1 MSKKKE
7 EELQAIKDV
16 SRPAIDAI
24 SMKQPKDQT
33 DEEWLDVK
41 AKAKAEG
48 RNVSDA
54 EYETRYQALLK
65 RYNIKPENYETSSG
79 GAATY
84 YEEGKKDSQ
93 SEKQGKAPT
102 EQKKAPTEQKKAPTE
117 QKKAPTEQ
125 KKASSKPTK
134 SKTST
139 ESNTASKGTK
149 TPPPQYTGRAQTS
162 KTGSNIPP
170 KNDGKKPPK
179 KDEKNP
185 PKNVDKTPTI
195 SDSEQRSYH
204 KPAMEQIADN
214 KPPTHMKHYRG
225 KDLSEVN
232 PISTYIKNSAA
243 KGRQQM
249 EERSIKRRTDV
260 SKYSSQSTSKETKE
274 TKKKQG
280 KVLTGVTNDDI
291 RSGRSPLTIQ
301 AQQTKKKSPLDT
313 ILDKEKKKKFK
324 YKQ

>member
-16 SRPAIDAI
+16 SRPAIDAV

-33 DEEWLDVK
+33 DEEWQGVK

-93 SEKQGKAPT
+93 SEKQGKAPS
-102 EQKKAPTEQKKAPTE
+102 EQKKAPTE

-139 ESNTASKGTK
+139 KSNTASKGTK
-149 TPPPQYTGRAQTS
+149 TPPPQSTGSAQTS

-170 KNDGKKPPK
+170 KKEVKEASK
-179 KDEKNP
+179 QES
-185 PKNVDKTPTI
+185 TP
-195 SDSEQRSYH
+195 SKSERPNYP
-204 KPAMEQIADN
+204 KPAMEHIADS
-214 KPPTHMKHYRG
+214 KPPTHMTYYNRG
-225 KDLSEVN
+225 RDLSEVK
-232 PISTYIKNSAA
+232 PLSTISTHIKNSAA

-249 EERSIKRRTDV
+249 EERSIKHRADV

-280 KVLTGVTNDDI
+280 KVLTGITNDDI

-301 AQQTKKKSPLDT
+301 AQQTKKKSPVD
-313 ILDKEKKKKFK
+313 INLDKEKKKKFK

>member
-16 SRPAIDAI
+16 SRPAIDAA
-24 SMKQPKDQT
+24 SMKQPRDQT
-33 DEEWLDVK
+33 DEEWQDVK

-93 SEKQGKAPT
+93 SEKQGKAPS

-117 QKKAPTEQ
+117 QKKAQSTPN
-125 KKASSKPTK
+125 KPSSKPTK

-139 ESNTASKGTK
+139 KSNTASKGTK
-149 TPPPQYTGRAQTS
+149 TPPPQSTGRAQTS

-170 KNDGKKPPK
+170 KKGYPKGGYKEENQDVEGINGNAVKTMLYNDRVKLKSRNGRPAK
-179 KDEKNP
+179 EFF
-185 PKNVDKTPTI
+185 
-195 SDSEQRSYH
+195 
-204 KPAMEQIADN
+204 KPAETTVASIRSEYQKNLTAKHKKEVADIRAGRAV
-214 KPPTHMKHYRG
+214 K
-225 KDLSEVN
+225 
-232 PISTYIKNSAA
+232 STN
-243 KGRQQM
+243 
-249 EERSIKRRTDV
+249 
-260 SKYSSQSTSKETKE
+260 
-274 TKKKQG
+274 KKKVATEPTF
-280 KVLTGVTNDDI
+280 KTNSLSIANLRNDY
-291 RSGRSPLTIQ
+291 
-301 AQQTKKKSPLDT
+301 QQELIKKRK
-313 ILDKEKKKKFK
+313 KEMQK
-324 YKQ
+324 

>member
-16 SRPAIDAI
+16 SRPAIDAA

-33 DEEWLDVK
+33 DEEWQGVK

-93 SEKQGKAPT
+93 SEKQGKASS
-102 EQKKAPTEQKKAPTE
+102 EQKKAPTE

-139 ESNTASKGTK
+139 KSNTASKGTK
-149 TPPPQYTGRAQTS
+149 TPPPQSTGRAQTS

-170 KNDGKKPPK
+170 KKGYPKGGYKEENQDVEGINGNAVKTMLYNDRVKLKSRNGRPAK
-179 KDEKNP
+179 E
-185 PKNVDKTPTI
+185 
-195 SDSEQRSYH
+195 SF
-204 KPAMEQIADN
+204 KPAETTVASIRSEYQKNLTAKHKKEVADI
-214 KPPTHMKHYRG
+214 RAG
-225 KDLSEVN
+225 KAVK
-232 PISTYIKNSAA
+232 STN
-243 KGRQQM
+243 
-249 EERSIKRRTDV
+249 
-260 SKYSSQSTSKETKE
+260 
-274 TKKKQG
+274 KKKVATEPTF
-280 KVLTGVTNDDI
+280 KTNSLSIANLRNDY
-291 RSGRSPLTIQ
+291 
-301 AQQTKKKSPLDT
+301 QQELIKKRK
-313 ILDKEKKKKFK
+313 KEMQK
-324 YKQ
+324 

>member
-16 SRPAIDAI
+16 SRPAIDAA

-33 DEEWLDVK
+33 DEEWQGVK

-93 SEKQGKAPT
+93 SEKQGKAPS
-102 EQKKAPTEQKKAPTE
+102 E

-139 ESNTASKGTK
+139 KSNTASKGTK
-149 TPPPQYTGRAQTS
+149 TPPPQSTGRAQTS

-170 KNDGKKPPK
+170 KKGYPKGGYKEENQDVEGINGNAVKTMLYNDRVKLKSRNGRPAK
-179 KDEKNP
+179 E
-185 PKNVDKTPTI
+185 
-195 SDSEQRSYH
+195 SF
-204 KPAMEQIADN
+204 KPAETTLASIRSEYQKNLIA
-214 KPPTHMKHYRG
+214 KH
-225 KDLSEVN
+225 KKEVAD
-232 PISTYIKNSAA
+232 IRAGRAVKSTN
-243 KGRQQM
+243 
-249 EERSIKRRTDV
+249 
-260 SKYSSQSTSKETKE
+260 
-274 TKKKQG
+274 KKKVATESTF
-280 KVLTGVTNDDI
+280 KTNSLSIANLRNDY
-291 RSGRSPLTIQ
+291 
-301 AQQTKKKSPLDT
+301 QQELIKKRK
-313 ILDKEKKKKFK
+313 KEMQK
-324 YKQ
+324 

>member
-16 SRPAIDAI
+16 SRPAIDAA

-33 DEEWLDVK
+33 DEEWQGVK

-93 SEKQGKAPT
+93 SEKQGKAPS
-102 EQKKAPTEQKKAPTE
+102 EQKKAPTE

-139 ESNTASKGTK
+139 KSNTASKGTK
-149 TPPPQYTGRAQTS
+149 TPPPQSTGRAQTS

-170 KNDGKKPPK
+170 KKGYPKGGYKEENQDVEGINGNAVKTMLYNDRVKLKSRNGRPAKEPTFKTNSLSIANLRNDYQQELIKKRK
-179 KDEKNP
+179 KEMQK
-185 PKNVDKTPTI
+185 
-195 SDSEQRSYH
+195 
-204 KPAMEQIADN
+204 
-214 KPPTHMKHYRG
+214 
-225 KDLSEVN
+225 
-232 PISTYIKNSAA
+232 
-243 KGRQQM
+243 
-249 EERSIKRRTDV
+249 
-260 SKYSSQSTSKETKE
+260 
-274 TKKKQG
+274 
-280 KVLTGVTNDDI
+280 
-291 RSGRSPLTIQ
+291 
-301 AQQTKKKSPLDT
+301 
-313 ILDKEKKKKFK
+313 
-324 YKQ
+324 

>member
-16 SRPAIDAI
+16 SRPAIDAA

-33 DEEWLDVK
+33 DEEWQGVK

-102 EQKKAPTEQKKAPTE
+102 EQKKAPTEQKKA
-117 QKKAPTEQ
+117 
-125 KKASSKPTK
+125 SSKPTK

-139 ESNTASKGTK
+139 KSNTASKGTK
-149 TPPPQYTGRAQTS
+149 TPPPQSTGRAQTS

-170 KNDGKKPPK
+170 KKEVKEAPK
-179 KDEKNP
+179 QKS
-185 PKNVDKTPTI
+185 TP
-195 SDSEQRSYH
+195 SKSERTNYP
-204 KPAMEQIADN
+204 KPAMEHIADS
-214 KPPTHMKHYRG
+214 KTPVSFKY
-225 KDLSEVN
+225 
-232 PISTYIKNSAA
+232 Y
-243 KGRQQM
+243 KGRDMSNIKPVSSFIKKSSGEGKGRM
-249 EERSIKRRTDV
+249 EERSIKRRADV
-260 SKYSSQSTSKETKE
+260 SKYSSQSTSKETK
-274 TKKKQG
+274 KKQG
-280 KVLTGVTNDDI
+280 KVLTGITNDDI
-291 RSGRSPLTIQ
+291 RLGRSPLTIQ

-313 ILDKEKKKKFK
+313 ILDKEKKKFK

>member
-16 SRPAIDAI
+16 SRPAIDAA

-33 DEEWLDVK
+33 DEEWQGVK

-93 SEKQGKAPT
+93 SEKQGKAPS
-102 EQKKAPTEQKKAPTE
+102 EQKKAPSEQKKAPST
-117 QKKAPTEQ
+117 
-125 KKASSKPTK
+125 PTK

-139 ESNTASKGTK
+139 KANTASKSKK
-149 TPPPQYTGRAQTS
+149 TPPPQSTGRAQTS

-170 KNDGKKPPK
+170 KKGYPKGGYKEENQDVEGINGNAVKTMLYNDRVKLKSRNGRPAK
-179 KDEKNP
+179 E
-185 PKNVDKTPTI
+185 
-195 SDSEQRSYH
+195 SF
-204 KPAMEQIADN
+204 KPAETTLASIRSEYQKNLIA
-214 KPPTHMKHYRG
+214 KH
-225 KDLSEVN
+225 KKEVAD
-232 PISTYIKNSAA
+232 IRAGRAVKSTN
-243 KGRQQM
+243 
-249 EERSIKRRTDV
+249 
-260 SKYSSQSTSKETKE
+260 
-274 TKKKQG
+274 KKKVATESTF
-280 KVLTGVTNDDI
+280 KTNSLSIANLRNDY
-291 RSGRSPLTIQ
+291 
-301 AQQTKKKSPLDT
+301 QQELIKKRK
-313 ILDKEKKKKFK
+313 KEMQK
-324 YKQ
+324 

>member
-16 SRPAIDAI
+16 SRPAIDAA

-33 DEEWLDVK
+33 DEEWQGVK

-93 SEKQGKAPT
+93 SEKQGKAPS

-139 ESNTASKGTK
+139 KSNTASKGTK
-149 TPPPQYTGRAQTS
+149 TPPPQSTGRAQTS

-170 KNDGKKPPK
+170 KKGYPKGGYKEENQDVEGINGNAVKTMLYNDRVKLKSRNG
-179 KDEKNP
+179 
-185 PKNVDKTPTI
+185 
-195 SDSEQRSYH
+195 R
-204 KPAMEQIADN
+204 PA
-214 KPPTHMKHYRG
+214 
-225 KDLSEVN
+225 
-232 PISTYIKNSAA
+232 
-243 KGRQQM
+243 
-249 EERSIKRRTDV
+249 
-260 SKYSSQSTSKETKE
+260 
-274 TKKKQG
+274 KKKVATEPTF
-280 KVLTGVTNDDI
+280 KTNSLSIANLRNDY
-291 RSGRSPLTIQ
+291 
-301 AQQTKKKSPLDT
+301 QQELIKKRK
-313 ILDKEKKKKFK
+313 KEMQK
-324 YKQ
+324 

>member
-16 SRPAIDAI
+16 SRPAIDAA

-33 DEEWLDVK
+33 DEEWQGVK

-93 SEKQGKAPT
+93 SEKQGKAPS
-102 EQKKAPTEQKKAPTE
+102 EQKKAPTE

-139 ESNTASKGTK
+139 KSNTASKGTK
-149 TPPPQYTGRAQTS
+149 TPPPQSTGRAQTS

-170 KNDGKKPPK
+170 KKGYPKGGYKEENQDVEGINRNAVKTMLYNDRVKLKSRNGRPAK
-179 KDEKNP
+179 E
-185 PKNVDKTPTI
+185 
-195 SDSEQRSYH
+195 SF
-204 KPAMEQIADN
+204 KPAETTVASIRSEYQKNLTAKHKKEVADIRAGRAV
-214 KPPTHMKHYRG
+214 K
-225 KDLSEVN
+225 
-232 PISTYIKNSAA
+232 STN
-243 KGRQQM
+243 
-249 EERSIKRRTDV
+249 
-260 SKYSSQSTSKETKE
+260 
-274 TKKKQG
+274 KKKVATEPTF
-280 KVLTGVTNDDI
+280 KTNSLSIANLRNDY
-291 RSGRSPLTIQ
+291 
-301 AQQTKKKSPLDT
+301 QQELIKKRK
-313 ILDKEKKKKFK
+313 KEMQK
-324 YKQ
+324 

>member
-16 SRPAIDAI
+16 SRPAIDAA

-33 DEEWLDVK
+33 DEEWYGVK

-48 RNVSDA
+48 RNISDA

-93 SEKQGKAPT
+93 SEKQGKAPS
-102 EQKKAPTEQKKAPTE
+102 EQKKAPTE

-139 ESNTASKGTK
+139 KSNTASKGTK
-149 TPPPQYTGRAQTS
+149 TPPPQSTGRAQTS

-170 KNDGKKPPK
+170 KKEVREAPKKGEKTHPVGGWKEENQDVNNINNNRAKTMLYNDRVKLKIQKERPKSSSFTRAKTTVASLRNEYQQELIKKHKKEMAGLGTDKPQVKKQKSTESKKPQSKSLSIASLRNEYQQELIK
-179 KDEKNP
+179 K
-185 PKNVDKTPTI
+185 
-195 SDSEQRSYH
+195 H
-204 KPAMEQIADN
+204 KKEM
-214 KPPTHMKHYRG
+214 
-225 KDLSEVN
+225 
-232 PISTYIKNSAA
+232 
-243 KGRQQM
+243 
-249 EERSIKRRTDV
+249 
-260 SKYSSQSTSKETKE
+260 SK
-274 TKKKQG
+274 
-280 KVLTGVTNDDI
+280 
-291 RSGRSPLTIQ
+291 
-301 AQQTKKKSPLDT
+301 
-313 ILDKEKKKKFK
+313 
-324 YKQ
+324 

>member
-16 SRPAIDAI
+16 SRPAIDAA

-33 DEEWLDVK
+33 DEEWQGVK

-93 SEKQGKAPT
+93 SEKQGKAPS

-117 QKKAPTEQ
+117 QT
-125 KKASSKPTK
+125 KASSKPTK

-139 ESNTASKGTK
+139 KSNTASKGTK
-149 TPPPQYTGRAQTS
+149 TPPPQSTGRAQTS

-170 KNDGKKPPK
+170 KKGYPKGGYKEENQDVEGINRNAVKTMLYNDRVKLKSRNGRPAKEPTFKTNSLSIANLRNDYQQELIKKRK
-179 KDEKNP
+179 KEMQK
-185 PKNVDKTPTI
+185 
-195 SDSEQRSYH
+195 
-204 KPAMEQIADN
+204 
-214 KPPTHMKHYRG
+214 
-225 KDLSEVN
+225 
-232 PISTYIKNSAA
+232 
-243 KGRQQM
+243 
-249 EERSIKRRTDV
+249 
-260 SKYSSQSTSKETKE
+260 
-274 TKKKQG
+274 
-280 KVLTGVTNDDI
+280 
-291 RSGRSPLTIQ
+291 
-301 AQQTKKKSPLDT
+301 
-313 ILDKEKKKKFK
+313 
-324 YKQ
+324 

>member
-1 MSKKKE
+1 
-7 EELQAIKDV
+7 
-16 SRPAIDAI
+16 
-24 SMKQPKDQT
+24 MKQPKDQT
-33 DEEWLDVK
+33 DEEWQGVK

-117 QKKAPTEQ
+117 QKKA
-125 KKASSKPTK
+125 SSKPTK

-139 ESNTASKGTK
+139 KSNTASKGTK
-149 TPPPQYTGRAQTS
+149 TPPPQSTGSTQTS

-179 KDEKNP
+179 KDEKKP
-185 PKNVDKTPTI
+185 PKNEEKTPTI
-195 SDSEQRSYH
+195 SDSERRSYH

-214 KPPTHMKHYRG
+214 KPPTHMKNYRG
-225 KDLSEVN
+225 RDLSEVN
-232 PISTYIKNSAA
+232 PISTHIKNSAA

-249 EERSIKRRTDV
+249 EERSIKRRADV
-260 SKYSSQSTSKETKE
+260 SKYSSQSTSKETK
-274 TKKKQG
+274 KKQG
-280 KVLTGVTNDDI
+280 KVLTGITNDDI
-291 RSGRSPLTIQ
+291 RLGRSPLTIQ

-313 ILDKEKKKKFK
+313 ILDKEKKKFK

>member
-16 SRPAIDAI
+16 SRPAIDAA

-33 DEEWLDVK
+33 DEEWQGVK

-93 SEKQGKAPT
+93 SEKQGKAPS
-102 EQKKAPTEQKKAPTE
+102 EQKKASTE

-139 ESNTASKGTK
+139 KSNTASKGTK
-149 TPPPQYTGRAQTS
+149 TPPPQSTGRAQTS

-170 KNDGKKPPK
+170 KKGYPKGGYKEENQDVEGINRNAVKTMLYNDRVKLKSRNGRPAK
-179 KDEKNP
+179 E
-185 PKNVDKTPTI
+185 
-195 SDSEQRSYH
+195 SF
-204 KPAMEQIADN
+204 KPAETTVASIRSEYQKNLTAKHKKEVADIRAGRAV
-214 KPPTHMKHYRG
+214 K
-225 KDLSEVN
+225 
-232 PISTYIKNSAA
+232 STN
-243 KGRQQM
+243 
-249 EERSIKRRTDV
+249 
-260 SKYSSQSTSKETKE
+260 
-274 TKKKQG
+274 KKKVATESPF
-280 KVLTGVTNDDI
+280 KTNSLSIANLRNDY
-291 RSGRSPLTIQ
+291 
-301 AQQTKKKSPLDT
+301 QQELIKKRK
-313 ILDKEKKKKFK
+313 KEMQK
-324 YKQ
+324 

>member
-16 SRPAIDAI
+16 SRPAIDAA

-33 DEEWLDVK
+33 DEEWQGVK

-102 EQKKAPTEQKKAPTE
+102 EQKKAPTEQKKA
-117 QKKAPTEQ
+117 
-125 KKASSKPTK
+125 SSKPTK

-139 ESNTASKGTK
+139 KSNTASKGTK
-149 TPPPQYTGRAQTS
+149 TPPPQSTGRAQTS

-170 KNDGKKPPK
+170 KKGYPKGGYKEENQDVEGINGNAVKTMLYNDRVKLKSRNGRPAK
-179 KDEKNP
+179 E
-185 PKNVDKTPTI
+185 
-195 SDSEQRSYH
+195 SF
-204 KPAMEQIADN
+204 KPAETTVASIRSEYQKNLTAKHKKEVADIRAGRAV
-214 KPPTHMKHYRG
+214 K
-225 KDLSEVN
+225 
-232 PISTYIKNSAA
+232 STN
-243 KGRQQM
+243 
-249 EERSIKRRTDV
+249 
-260 SKYSSQSTSKETKE
+260 
-274 TKKKQG
+274 KKKVATEPTF
-280 KVLTGVTNDDI
+280 KTNSLSIANLRNDY
-291 RSGRSPLTIQ
+291 
-301 AQQTKKKSPLDT
+301 QQELIKKRK
-313 ILDKEKKKKFK
+313 KEMQK
-324 YKQ
+324 

>member
-16 SRPAIDAI
+16 SRPAIDAV

-33 DEEWLDVK
+33 DEEWHGVK

-93 SEKQGKAPT
+93 SEKQGKASS
-102 EQKKAPTEQKKAPTE
+102 EQKKAPTE

-139 ESNTASKGTK
+139 KSNTASKGTK
-149 TPPPQYTGRAQTS
+149 TPPPQSTGRAQTS

-170 KNDGKKPPK
+170 KKEVKEAPKKGEKTHPVGGWKEENQDVNNINNSRAKTMLYNDRVKLKTQKERPKSSSFTRAKTTVASLRNEYQQELIKKHKKEMAGLGTDKPQVKKQKSTESKKPQSKSLSIASLRNEYQQELIK
-179 KDEKNP
+179 K
-185 PKNVDKTPTI
+185 
-195 SDSEQRSYH
+195 H
-204 KPAMEQIADN
+204 KKEM
-214 KPPTHMKHYRG
+214 
-225 KDLSEVN
+225 
-232 PISTYIKNSAA
+232 
-243 KGRQQM
+243 
-249 EERSIKRRTDV
+249 
-260 SKYSSQSTSKETKE
+260 SK
-274 TKKKQG
+274 
-280 KVLTGVTNDDI
+280 
-291 RSGRSPLTIQ
+291 
-301 AQQTKKKSPLDT
+301 
-313 ILDKEKKKKFK
+313 
-324 YKQ
+324 

>member
-16 SRPAIDAI
+16 SRPAIDAA

-33 DEEWLDVK
+33 DEEWQGVK

-93 SEKQGKAPT
+93 SEKQGKAPS
-102 EQKKAPTEQKKAPTE
+102 E

-125 KKASSKPTK
+125 KKASFKPTK

-139 ESNTASKGTK
+139 KSNTASKGTK
-149 TPPPQYTGRAQTS
+149 TPPPQSTGRAQTS

-170 KNDGKKPPK
+170 KKGHPKGGYKEENQDVEGINRNAVKTMLYNDRVKLKSRNGRPAK
-179 KDEKNP
+179 E
-185 PKNVDKTPTI
+185 
-195 SDSEQRSYH
+195 SF
-204 KPAMEQIADN
+204 KPAETTVASIRSEYQKNLTAKHKKEVADIRAGRAV
-214 KPPTHMKHYRG
+214 K
-225 KDLSEVN
+225 
-232 PISTYIKNSAA
+232 STN
-243 KGRQQM
+243 
-249 EERSIKRRTDV
+249 
-260 SKYSSQSTSKETKE
+260 
-274 TKKKQG
+274 KKKVATEPTF
-280 KVLTGVTNDDI
+280 KTNSLSIANLRNDY
-291 RSGRSPLTIQ
+291 
-301 AQQTKKKSPLDT
+301 QQELIKKRK
-313 ILDKEKKKKFK
+313 KEMQK
-324 YKQ
+324 

>member
-16 SRPAIDAI
+16 SRPAIDAA

-33 DEEWLDVK
+33 DEEWQGVK

-139 ESNTASKGTK
+139 KSNTASKGTK
-149 TPPPQYTGRAQTS
+149 TPPPQSTGRAQTS

-170 KNDGKKPPK
+170 KKEVKEASK
-179 KDEKNP
+179 QES
-185 PKNVDKTPTI
+185 TP
-195 SDSEQRSYH
+195 SKSERPNYP
-204 KPAMEQIADN
+204 KPAMEHIADS
-214 KPPTHMKHYRG
+214 KTPVSFKY
-225 KDLSEVN
+225 
-232 PISTYIKNSAA
+232 Y
-243 KGRQQM
+243 KGRDMSNIKPVSSFIKKSSGEGKGRM
-249 EERSIKRRTDV
+249 EERSIKRRADV

-280 KVLTGVTNDDI
+280 KVLTGITNDDI
-291 RSGRSPLTIQ
+291 RLERSPLTIQ

-313 ILDKEKKKKFK
+313 ILDKEKKKFK

>member
-16 SRPAIDAI
+16 SRPAIDAA

-33 DEEWLDVK
+33 DEEWQGVK

-102 EQKKAPTEQKKAPTE
+102 EQKKAPTEQKKAQSTPN
-117 QKKAPTEQ
+117 KP
-125 KKASSKPTK
+125 SSKPTK
-134 SKTST
+134 SKSST
-139 ESNTASKGTK
+139 KSNTASKGTK
-149 TPPPQYTGRAQTS
+149 TPPPQSTGRAQTS

-170 KNDGKKPPK
+170 KKEVKEAPKQESTPSKSERPNYPKP
-179 KDEKNP
+179 
-185 PKNVDKTPTI
+185 T
-195 SDSEQRSYH
+195 
-204 KPAMEQIADN
+204 MEHIADS
-214 KPPTHMKHYRG
+214 KPPTHMKYSRG
-225 KDLSEVN
+225 RDLSEVK
-232 PISTYIKNSAA
+232 PISTHIKYIKNSQA
-243 KGRQQM
+243 KGIQQM
-249 EERSIKRRTDV
+249 EERSIKRRA
-260 SKYSSQSTSKETKE
+260 
-274 TKKKQG
+274 
-280 KVLTGVTNDDI
+280 DDI
-291 RSGRSPLTIQ
+291 RYGGSPLTIQ
-301 AQQTKKKSPLDT
+301 AQQTKKKSPLD
-313 ILDKEKKKKFK
+313 INLDKEKKKFK

>member
-16 SRPAIDAI
+16 SRPAIDAA

-33 DEEWLDVK
+33 DEEWQGVK

-93 SEKQGKAPT
+93 SEKQGKAPS
-102 EQKKAPTEQKKAPTE
+102 
-117 QKKAPTEQ
+117 EQ

-139 ESNTASKGTK
+139 KSNTASKGTK
-149 TPPPQYTGRAQTS
+149 TPPPQSTGRAQTS

-170 KNDGKKPPK
+170 KKGYPKGGYKEENQDVEGINGNAVKTMLYNDRVKLKSRNGRPAK
-179 KDEKNP
+179 E
-185 PKNVDKTPTI
+185 
-195 SDSEQRSYH
+195 SF
-204 KPAMEQIADN
+204 KPAETTVASIRSEYQKNLIA
-214 KPPTHMKHYRG
+214 KH
-225 KDLSEVN
+225 KKEVAD
-232 PISTYIKNSAA
+232 IRAGRAVKSTN
-243 KGRQQM
+243 
-249 EERSIKRRTDV
+249 
-260 SKYSSQSTSKETKE
+260 
-274 TKKKQG
+274 KKKVATEPTF
-280 KVLTGVTNDDI
+280 KTNSLSIANLRNDY
-291 RSGRSPLTIQ
+291 
-301 AQQTKKKSPLDT
+301 QQELIKKRK
-313 ILDKEKKKKFK
+313 KEMQK
-324 YKQ
+324 

>member
-16 SRPAIDAI
+16 SRLAIDAA

-33 DEEWLDVK
+33 DEEWLGVK

-93 SEKQGKAPT
+93 SEKQGKAPS

-149 TPPPQYTGRAQTS
+149 TPPPQSTGRTQTS

-170 KNDGKKPPK
+170 KKEVKEASK
-179 KDEKNP
+179 QES
-185 PKNVDKTPTI
+185 TP
-195 SDSEQRSYH
+195 SKSERPNYP
-204 KPAMEQIADN
+204 KPAMEHIADS
-214 KPPTHMKHYRG
+214 KPPTHMKYYRG
-225 KDLSEVN
+225 TDLSKVN
-232 PISTYIKNSAA
+232 PISTHIKNSTA

-249 EERSIKRRTDV
+249 EERSIKRRADV

-280 KVLTGVTNDDI
+280 KVLTGVTKDDI

-313 ILDKEKKKKFK
+313 ILDKEKNKFK

>member
-16 SRPAIDAI
+16 SRPAIDAA

-33 DEEWLDVK
+33 DEEWQGVK

-93 SEKQGKAPT
+93 SEKQGKAPS
-102 EQKKAPTEQKKAPTE
+102 E

-139 ESNTASKGTK
+139 KSNTASKGTK
-149 TPPPQYTGRAQTS
+149 TPPPQSTGRAQTS
-162 KTGSNIPP
+162 KTGS
-170 KNDGKKPPK
+170 KVPPK
-179 KDEKNP
+179 KEVKEA
-185 PKNVDKTPTI
+185 PKQESTP
-195 SDSEQRSYH
+195 SKSERTNYS
-204 KPAMEQIADN
+204 KPAMEHIADS
-214 KPPTHMKHYRG
+214 KTPVSFKY
-225 KDLSEVN
+225 
-232 PISTYIKNSAA
+232 Y
-243 KGRQQM
+243 KGRDMSNIKPVSSFIKKSSGEGKGRM
-249 EERSIKRRTDV
+249 EERSKRRRADIM
-260 SKYSSQSTSKETKE
+260 KYSPQSASDTTE
-274 TKKKQG
+274 KKQG
-280 KVLTGVTNDDI
+280 KTSTKTVNADI
-291 RSGRSPLTIQ
+291 GYERKPLTIQ
-301 AQQTKKKSPLDT
+301 APQTKKKSPLDT
-313 ILDKEKKKKFK
+313 ILDKEKKKFK

>member
-16 SRPAIDAI
+16 SRPAIDAA

-33 DEEWLDVK
+33 DEEWQGVK

-102 EQKKAPTEQKKAPTE
+102 EQKKAPTEQKKA
-117 QKKAPTEQ
+117 
-125 KKASSKPTK
+125 SSKPTK

-139 ESNTASKGTK
+139 KSNTASKGTK
-149 TPPPQYTGRAQTS
+149 TPPPQSTGSTQTS

-179 KDEKNP
+179 KDEKKP
-185 PKNVDKTPTI
+185 PKNEEKTPTI
-195 SDSEQRSYH
+195 SDSERRSYH

-214 KPPTHMKHYRG
+214 KPPTHMKNYRG
-225 KDLSEVN
+225 RDLSEVN
-232 PISTYIKNSAA
+232 PISTHIKNSAA

-249 EERSIKRRTDV
+249 EERSIKRRADV
-260 SKYSSQSTSKETKE
+260 SKYSSQSTSKETK
-274 TKKKQG
+274 KKQG
-280 KVLTGVTNDDI
+280 KVLTGITNDDI
-291 RSGRSPLTIQ
+291 RLGRSPLTIQ

-313 ILDKEKKKKFK
+313 ILDKEKKKFK

>member
-16 SRPAIDAI
+16 SRPAIDAA

-33 DEEWLDVK
+33 DEEWQGVK

-117 QKKAPTEQ
+117 QKKA
-125 KKASSKPTK
+125 SSKPTK

-139 ESNTASKGTK
+139 KSNTASKGTK
-149 TPPPQYTGRAQTS
+149 TPPPQSTGRAQTS

-170 KNDGKKPPK
+170 KKGYPKGGYKEENQDVEGINGNAVKTMLYNDRVKLKSRNGRPAK
-179 KDEKNP
+179 EAF
-185 PKNVDKTPTI
+185 
-195 SDSEQRSYH
+195 
-204 KPAMEQIADN
+204 KPAETTVASIRSEYQKNLTAKHKKEVADIRAGRAV
-214 KPPTHMKHYRG
+214 K
-225 KDLSEVN
+225 
-232 PISTYIKNSAA
+232 STN
-243 KGRQQM
+243 
-249 EERSIKRRTDV
+249 
-260 SKYSSQSTSKETKE
+260 
-274 TKKKQG
+274 KKKVATEPTF
-280 KVLTGVTNDDI
+280 KTNSLSIANLRNDY
-291 RSGRSPLTIQ
+291 
-301 AQQTKKKSPLDT
+301 QQELIKKRK
-313 ILDKEKKKKFK
+313 KEMQK
-324 YKQ
+324 

>member
-16 SRPAIDAI
+16 SRPAIDAA

-33 DEEWLDVK
+33 DEEWQGVK

-102 EQKKAPTEQKKAPTE
+102 EQKKAPV
-117 QKKAPTEQ
+117 EQ

-139 ESNTASKGTK
+139 KSNTASKGTK
-149 TPPPQYTGRAQTS
+149 TPPPQSTGRAQTS
-162 KTGSNIPP
+162 KTGSQV
-170 KNDGKKPPK
+170 PPK
-179 KDEKNP
+179 KGY
-185 PKNVDKTPTI
+185 PKGGYKEENQDVEGINRNAVKTMLYNDRVKLKSRNGRPAKE
-195 SDSEQRSYH
+195 SF
-204 KPAMEQIADN
+204 KPAETTVASIRSEYQKNLTAKHKKEVADIRAGRAV
-214 KPPTHMKHYRG
+214 K
-225 KDLSEVN
+225 
-232 PISTYIKNSAA
+232 STN
-243 KGRQQM
+243 
-249 EERSIKRRTDV
+249 
-260 SKYSSQSTSKETKE
+260 
-274 TKKKQG
+274 KKKVATEPTF
-280 KVLTGVTNDDI
+280 KTNSLSIANLRNDY
-291 RSGRSPLTIQ
+291 
-301 AQQTKKKSPLDT
+301 QQELIKKRK
-313 ILDKEKKKKFK
+313 KEMQK
-324 YKQ
+324 

>member
-16 SRPAIDAI
+16 SRPAIDAA

-33 DEEWLDVK
+33 DEEWQGVK

-93 SEKQGKAPT
+93 SEKQGKAPS
-102 EQKKAPTEQKKAPTE
+102 E

-139 ESNTASKGTK
+139 KSNTASKGTK
-149 TPPPQYTGRAQTS
+149 TPPPQSTGRAQTS

-170 KNDGKKPPK
+170 KKEVKEASK
-179 KDEKNP
+179 QES
-185 PKNVDKTPTI
+185 TP
-195 SDSEQRSYH
+195 SKSERPNYP
-204 KPAMEQIADN
+204 KPAMEHIADS
-214 KPPTHMKHYRG
+214 KPPTPMKNYRG
-225 KDLSEVN
+225 IDLSVVN
-232 PISTYIKNSAA
+232 PISTHIKNSAA

-280 KVLTGVTNDDI
+280 KVLTGITNDDI
-291 RSGRSPLTIQ
+291 RLGRSPLTIQ

-313 ILDKEKKKKFK
+313 ILDKEKKKFK

>member
-16 SRPAIDAI
+16 SRPAIDAA

-33 DEEWLDVK
+33 DEEWQGVK

-93 SEKQGKAPT
+93 SEKQGKAPS
-102 EQKKAPTEQKKAPTE
+102 E

-139 ESNTASKGTK
+139 KSNTASKGTK
-149 TPPPQYTGRAQTS
+149 TPPPQSTGGAQTS

-170 KNDGKKPPK
+170 KKGYPKGGYKEENQDVEGINRNAVKTMLYNDRVKLKSRNGRPAK
-179 KDEKNP
+179 E
-185 PKNVDKTPTI
+185 
-195 SDSEQRSYH
+195 SF
-204 KPAMEQIADN
+204 KPAETTVASIRSEYQKNLTAKHKKEVADIRAGRAV
-214 KPPTHMKHYRG
+214 K
-225 KDLSEVN
+225 
-232 PISTYIKNSAA
+232 STN
-243 KGRQQM
+243 
-249 EERSIKRRTDV
+249 
-260 SKYSSQSTSKETKE
+260 
-274 TKKKQG
+274 KKKVATEPTF
-280 KVLTGVTNDDI
+280 KTNSLSIANLRNDY
-291 RSGRSPLTIQ
+291 
-301 AQQTKKKSPLDT
+301 QQELIKKRK
-313 ILDKEKKKKFK
+313 KEMQK
-324 YKQ
+324 

>member
-1 MSKKKE
+1 M
-7 EELQAIKDV
+7 
-16 SRPAIDAI
+16 SRPAIDAA

-33 DEEWLDVK
+33 DEEWQGVK

-93 SEKQGKAPT
+93 SEKQGKAPS
-102 EQKKAPTEQKKAPTE
+102 EQKKAPS
-117 QKKAPTEQ
+117 EQ

-139 ESNTASKGTK
+139 KSNTASKGTK
-149 TPPPQYTGRAQTS
+149 TPPPQSTGRAQTS

-170 KNDGKKPPK
+170 KKEVKEAPK
-179 KDEKNP
+179 QES
-185 PKNVDKTPTI
+185 TP
-195 SDSEQRSYH
+195 SKSERTNYP
-204 KPAMEQIADN
+204 KPAMEHIADS
-214 KPPTHMKHYRG
+214 KTPVSFKY
-225 KDLSEVN
+225 
-232 PISTYIKNSAA
+232 Y
-243 KGRQQM
+243 KGRDMSNIKPVSSFIKKSSGEGKGRM
-249 EERSIKRRTDV
+249 EERSIKRRADV
-260 SKYSSQSTSKETKE
+260 SKYSSQSTSKETK
-274 TKKKQG
+274 KKQG
-280 KVLTGVTNDDI
+280 KVLTGITNDDI
-291 RSGRSPLTIQ
+291 RLGRSPLTIQ
-301 AQQTKKKSPLDT
+301 AQQPKKKSPLDT
-313 ILDKEKKKKFK
+313 ILDKEKKKFK

>member
-16 SRPAIDAI
+16 SRPAIDAV

-33 DEEWLDVK
+33 DEEWRGVK

-93 SEKQGKAPT
+93 SEKQGKAPS
-102 EQKKAPTEQKKAPTE
+102 EQKKAPTE

-139 ESNTASKGTK
+139 KSNTASKGTK
-149 TPPPQYTGRAQTS
+149 TPPPQSTGRAQTS
-162 KTGSNIPP
+162 KTGSNKKGYP
-170 KNDGKKPPK
+170 KGGYKEENQDVEGINGNTVKTMLYNDRVKLKSRNGRPAKESFTPAETTLASIRSEYQKNLIAKHKK
-179 KDEKNP
+179 E
-185 PKNVDKTPTI
+185 V
-195 SDSEQRSYH
+195 
-204 KPAMEQIADN
+204 ADIRAGRAV
-214 KPPTHMKHYRG
+214 K
-225 KDLSEVN
+225 
-232 PISTYIKNSAA
+232 STN
-243 KGRQQM
+243 
-249 EERSIKRRTDV
+249 
-260 SKYSSQSTSKETKE
+260 
-274 TKKKQG
+274 KKKVATEPTF
-280 KVLTGVTNDDI
+280 KTNSLSIANLRNDY
-291 RSGRSPLTIQ
+291 
-301 AQQTKKKSPLDT
+301 QQELIKKRK
-313 ILDKEKKKKFK
+313 KEMQK
-324 YKQ
+324 

>member
-16 SRPAIDAI
+16 SRPAIDAV

-33 DEEWLDVK
+33 DEEWHGVK

-93 SEKQGKAPT
+93 SEKQGKAPS
-102 EQKKAPTEQKKAPTE
+102 EQKKAPTE

-139 ESNTASKGTK
+139 KSNTASKGTK
-149 TPPPQYTGRAQTS
+149 TPPPQSTGRAQTS
-162 KTGSNIPP
+162 NKGT
-170 KNDGKKPPK
+170 DTPPK
-179 KDEKNP
+179 KVVKEP
-185 PKNVDKTPTI
+185 PKKGNKTHPAEGWKEENQDVNNINNSRAKTMLYNDRVKLKI
-195 SDSEQRSYH
+195 QKERPKSSSFTRAKTTVSSLRNEYQQELIKKH
-204 KPAMEQIADN
+204 KKEM
-214 KPPTHMKHYRG
+214 
-225 KDLSEVN
+225 
-232 PISTYIKNSAA
+232 
-243 KGRQQM
+243 
-249 EERSIKRRTDV
+249 
-260 SKYSSQSTSKETKE
+260 SK
-274 TKKKQG
+274 
-280 KVLTGVTNDDI
+280 
-291 RSGRSPLTIQ
+291 
-301 AQQTKKKSPLDT
+301 
-313 ILDKEKKKKFK
+313 
-324 YKQ
+324 

>member
-16 SRPAIDAI
+16 SRPAIDAA

-33 DEEWLDVK
+33 DEEWQGVK

-93 SEKQGKAPT
+93 SEKQGKAPS
-102 EQKKAPTEQKKAPTE
+102 EQKKAPTE

-139 ESNTASKGTK
+139 KSNTASKGTK
-149 TPPPQYTGRAQTS
+149 TPPPQSTGRAQTS

-170 KNDGKKPPK
+170 KKGYPKGGYKEENQDVEGINGNAVKTMLYNDRVKLKSRNGRPAK
-179 KDEKNP
+179 E
-185 PKNVDKTPTI
+185 
-195 SDSEQRSYH
+195 SF
-204 KPAMEQIADN
+204 KPAETTLASIRSEYQKNIIA
-214 KPPTHMKHYRG
+214 KH
-225 KDLSEVN
+225 KKEVAD
-232 PISTYIKNSAA
+232 IRAGRAVKSTN
-243 KGRQQM
+243 
-249 EERSIKRRTDV
+249 
-260 SKYSSQSTSKETKE
+260 
-274 TKKKQG
+274 KKKVATESTF
-280 KVLTGVTNDDI
+280 KTNSLSIANLRNDY
-291 RSGRSPLTIQ
+291 
-301 AQQTKKKSPLDT
+301 QQELIKKRK
-313 ILDKEKKKKFK
+313 KEMQK
-324 YKQ
+324 

>member
-16 SRPAIDAI
+16 SRPAIDAA

-33 DEEWLDVK
+33 DEEWQGVK

-93 SEKQGKAPT
+93 SEKQGKAPS
-102 EQKKAPTEQKKAPTE
+102 EQKKAPTE

-139 ESNTASKGTK
+139 KSNTASKGTK
-149 TPPPQYTGRAQTS
+149 TPPPQSTGRAQTS

-170 KNDGKKPPK
+170 KKGYPKGGYKEENQDVEGINRNAVKTMLYNDRVKLKSRNGRPAKEPTFKTNSLSIANLRNDYQQELIKKRK
-179 KDEKNP
+179 KEMQK
-185 PKNVDKTPTI
+185 
-195 SDSEQRSYH
+195 
-204 KPAMEQIADN
+204 
-214 KPPTHMKHYRG
+214 
-225 KDLSEVN
+225 
-232 PISTYIKNSAA
+232 
-243 KGRQQM
+243 
-249 EERSIKRRTDV
+249 
-260 SKYSSQSTSKETKE
+260 
-274 TKKKQG
+274 
-280 KVLTGVTNDDI
+280 
-291 RSGRSPLTIQ
+291 
-301 AQQTKKKSPLDT
+301 
-313 ILDKEKKKKFK
+313 
-324 YKQ
+324 